1 MPVVVVLML
10 AESSLMLLEPLR
22 LLLSLKLLKS
32 ESDLVLS
39 SSRRR
44 ARLGVILV

>member
-10 AESSLMLLEPLR
+10 AESSLMRLEPVR
-22 LLLSLKLLKS
+22 LLLSFKLLKS
-32 ESDLVLS
+32 ESDLVSS

-44 ARLGVILV
+44 VRLGLVLV

>member
-10 AESSLMLLEPLR
+10 AESSLMRLEPLR

-32 ESDLVLS
+32 EFDLVLS

-44 ARLGVILV
+44 ARLGFVLV